1 MLADSA
7 RRVGAASVATPC
19 RRRSRSATY
28 SSARSRSAVSMGLVS
43 YIRASECSGAVQRGL
58 CDLEGAHGVVA
69 GLGLPQTLDVEGV
82 EGPFDLLE
90 EADRQVR
97 RLDAVLAEGELVE
110 LPDALPVVAPQG
122 VEELEQFDRVYG
134 SGDHVVVPAAQ
145 VVVDVHAEQAAV
157 VDGQLRRVR
166 R

>member
-58 CDLEGAHGVVA
+58 CDLEGA
-69 GLGLPQTLDVEGV
+69 QGV
-82 EGPFDLLE
+82 EGPFDFLE

-110 LPDALPVVAPQG
+110 LPDALPVVAP
-122 VEELEQFDRVYG
+122 
-134 SGDHVVVPAAQ
+134 
-145 VVVDVHAEQAAV
+145 
-157 VDGQLRRVR
+157 
-166 R
+166 